1 MNLNKAKKKK
11 IYIFIR
17 EIYRKTNIGF
27 IYSYSDVWCRKDLVP
42 YYRLK
47 SKSIYSH
54 PQMNPRPS
62 ARIMDQS
69 RTDPEYDDDTERQR
83 RACKSNHF

>member
-1 MNLNKAKKKK
+1 MNLNKAKKKN
-11 IYIFIR
+11 IYTFIR

-62 ARIMDQS
+62 RIIDQS
-69 RTDPEYDDDTERQR
+69 RTDPEYNDDTERQR
-83 RACKSNHF
+83 RASKSNHF